1 MNAVAMHRLRPW
13 VQAASLILLVYGS
26 GAVGF
31 YMAEKLSNALPALSC
46 AYDKEN
52 AAYCALI
59 PLQHQLHHRLGEG
72 LVKLQAVTMGM
83 VMPLVFTLLTF
94 LAFFVVLNKAFCGWV
109 CPLGT
114 VQEWIYR
121 AGRRLGLGTRRVGDD
136 SRRAVSSIKWIV
148 LVVLVLALPLVSGMG
163 FAPHA
168 FRDPW
173 CQVCPSRIAT
183 TLLTGDAEQVA
194 LPFKGDWSETVFAAL
209 RNLLFGFGAVFALTF
224 RQPFCRICPMLS
236 LHALFRRFAPL
247 RLAKKPSARCDRC
260 GLCVKA
266 CPMDIREVQTKAG
279 AAAFHE
285 DCTLCGRCVAFCP
298 EDGTLALAFGP
309 FALVR
314 SSKQAFAAMTRA
326 ETPEGDPKPKRA
338 KPTAPEAAS

>member
-1 MNAVAMHRLRPW
+1 MNAYAMNRLRPW
-13 VQAASLILLVYGS
+13 VQAAALVFLVYGS

-31 YMAEKLSNALPALSC
+31 YAAEKLSGALPALSC
-46 AYDKEN
+46 AYDQEN
-52 AAYCALI
+52 AAYCVLI

-72 LVKLQAVTMGM
+72 LVKLQGVTMGM
-83 VMPLVFTLLTF
+83 VMPLVFTMLSF
-94 LAFFVVLNKAFCGWV
+94 LAFFLVLNKAFCGWI

-114 VQEWIYR
+114 VQEWIYK
-121 AGRRLGLGTRRVGDD
+121 AGRRLGLGTRRVADD
-136 SRRAVSSIKWIV
+136 NRRRVSSVKWVILV
-148 LVVLVLALPLVSGMG
+148 LFVLALPLVSGMG

-183 TLLTGDAEQVA
+183 TLLTANAEQVA
-194 LPFKGDWSETVFAAL
+194 VPFKGDWADTVFAAV
-209 RNLLFGFGAVFALTF
+209 RNLVFGFGALFALTF

-247 RLAKKPSARCDRC
+247 RLAKRASERCARC
-260 GLCVKA
+260 GLCAKA
-266 CPMDIREVQTKAG
+266 CPMDIREVQTCVG
-279 AAAFHE
+279 AKAFHE

-309 FALVR
+309 LRLVE
-314 SSKQAFAAMTRA
+314 SSKEAFARTTRS
-326 ETPEGDPKPKRA
+326 ESPEGDPKPART
-338 KPTAPEAAS
+338 KPKEATP